1 MLRETVLLYRLT
13 ILYLLHRVKYPISY
27 TSLSS
32 FLLEGDFTDYFNL
45 QQLLGELI
53 DDGYIS
59 KDEFH
64 GKTLFSITG
73 SGEDS
78 LKLLSNELSASIKT
92 DVDKYIK
99 DNHMELRDDISVRS
113 KYYMNDVDNY
123 TVNLFIEEAGTRI
136 MELNVRASSAAE
148 AEKYCTK
155 WMQSG
160 SRLYPLIIN
169 ELMN

>member
-13 ILYLLHRVKYPISY
+13 ILYMLHRVNYPISY
-27 TSLSS
+27 NSLSS

-45 QQLLGELI
+45 QQLLGELL

-59 KDEFH
+59 KEEFH
-64 GKTLFSITG
+64 GKTLFSITE
-73 SGEDS
+73 SGEASFD
-78 LKLLSNELSASIKT
+78 LLSRELSPSIKA
-92 DVDKYIK
+92 DVDRFIK
-99 DNHMELRDDISVRS
+99 ENNMELRDDISVRS
-113 KYYMNDVDNY
+113 KYYSNDIDNY
-123 TVNLFIEEAGTRI
+123 TVNLFIEEAGEKI
-136 MELNVRASSAAE
+136 MELNVKASSTAE

-160 SRLYPLIIN
+160 SRLYPMILN

>member
-27 TSLSS
+27 NSLSS

-64 GKTLFSITG
+64 GKTLFSITE
-73 SGEDS
+73 SGEES

-113 KYYMNDVDNY
+113 KYCMNNVDDY
-123 TVNLFIEEAGTRI
+123 TVNLFIEEAGTKI

>member
-27 TSLSS
+27 NSLSS